1 MLSYLALTLRGQG
14 ESEVGVGLVLTP
26 FIRLA
31 ITLTIFS
38 CASYYVRSVDSSPAQ
53 FYVPEV
59 MDSLLHDMEAVGA
72 VVRKTAPGLP
82 IWLGETSSARGG
94 ELLELLEYPIN
105 ILTVFCKYE
114 ANASNTKARL
124 KLVNYTESRPS
135 PAKHAQSRHEDSLQA
150 DLCEK
155 VREKVQRESF
165 HFTEKTFLIS
175 NDFILTAP

>member
-14 ESEVGVGLVLTP
+14 GSEVGVCL
-26 FIRLA
+26 
-31 ITLTIFS
+31 
-38 CASYYVRSVDSSPAQ
+38 
-53 FYVPEV
+53 
-59 MDSLLHDMEAVGA
+59 VGA

-82 IWLGETSSARGG
+82 IWLGETSSASGG
-94 ELLELLEYPIN
+94 ELLELLEYPID
-105 ILTVFCKYE
+105 ILAVFCKYE

-135 PAKHAQSRHEDSLQA
+135 PAKHAQSRHEDSLQTV
-150 DLCEK
+150 LS
-155 VREKVQRESF
+155 EKVQRESF